1 MVLRWPFRALLLPVL
16 AALLALPGP
25 AQAQPN
31 LSRLGPEILVSP
43 EGEVNPFSQF
53 PAVAWG
59 GGSYLAVWNGLDT
72 NRVPQVF
79 GRFLNLTGA
88 FRGEAFQISSG
99 TGTVVGKPQVAAVPG
114 GGFAVIWI
122 AQGVWVRYYTNDGQP
137 VAGAVRVDS
146 GSTSSFHSCDI
157 AVDRSGE
164 TLAVWSTGGFSGLV
178 LARRLGADGAHV
190 GNVLD
195 VAQMGNRA
203 TAGARV
209 GAAPDGGF
217 LVVWGDGTL
226 GNYSMIRARRL
237 DAGGTWGAPFLVSEL
252 VGPFEDL
259 HFTGSRP
266 LFRPDGSFSVAWM
279 LIPRV
284 LPPNFGFVAILGRS
298 FNAAGQPTGPEITLR
313 TTGTFQVPAADL
325 DPAGNVFVVTE
336 DSEEGVCG
344 RLYDPAWNPLSGELT
359 VSATTRPHE
368 SSPAVATNAAGNFLV
383 LWHLGEAILF
393 PFPAFDGAFEVFGQ
407 LVGAGCPTDTGAL
420 CLGPNGRFEVRA
432 TWEKPDGET
441 GIGHAVPLTA
451 DTGALWFFGDQ
462 NLELLV
468 KVLDGRAIN
477 GHFWVY
483 AGALSNVEYAL
494 TVTDT
499 LTGQERTYHNPSG
512 QFASRADTQAFQD
525 PSPVSIQSV
534 TAEAVAVPLAEPLTP
549 PLPLCRPSAETL
561 CFMQN
566 FIGVTVE
573 FTDPR
578 TGLKGQ
584 ARSVPLTG
592 DTGAFWF
599 FGPTNLELMVKVLDG
614 TSINGHF
621 WLFFGG
627 LSDVEYT
634 VTVTEHSF
642 GTQKVYRNRRGELA
656 SRADLELF

>member
-1 MVLRWPFRALLLPVL
+1 MILRWPSRTLLLLFL
-16 AALLALPGP
+16 AATLALPGS
-25 AQAQPN
+25 AQAQAN
-31 LSRLGPEILVSP
+31 LSRLGPERILSP
-43 EGEVNPFSQF
+43 VEEKDHDS

-59 GGSYLAVWNGLDT
+59 AGGTYLAVWRGPGT
-72 NRVPQVF
+72 NDLPQVF
-79 GRFLNLTGA
+79 GRILNLTGSP
-88 FRGEAFQISSG
+88 RGEVFQISFG
-99 TGTVVGKPQVAAVPG
+99 PAEVEGQPQVAAVPG

-122 AQGVWVRYYTNDGQP
+122 SQGVWVRNYAGNGQP
-137 VAGAVRVDS
+137 GAGPVRVDS
-146 GSTSSFHSCDI
+146 GSSSGFHSCDV
-157 AVDRSGE
+157 AVNSSGE

-178 LARRLGADGAHV
+178 LARRLGADGAPL

-209 GAAPDGGF
+209 GAAPDGDF
-217 LVVWGDGTL
+217 LVVWGDGAV
-226 GNYSMIRARRL
+226 GDHSMIQARRL
-237 DAGGTWGAPFLVSEL
+237 DASGTWGAPFLVSEL
-252 VGPFEDL
+252 GFFEDL

-279 LIPRV
+279 VFPKR
-284 LPPNFGFVAILGRS
+284 LPVPDSGLAVILGRS
-298 FNAAGQPTGPEITLR
+298 FNAAGLPAGPEVSLRITD
-313 TTGTFQVPAADL
+313 TSQTPAADL
-325 DPAGNVFVVTE
+325 DPAGNVFLLTD
-336 DSEEGVCG
+336 DSGEGVRG
-344 RLYDPAWNPLSGELT
+344 RLYDPAWNPLSEELT
-359 VSATTRPHE
+359 VSATTQPVE
-368 SSPAVATNAAGNFLV
+368 TSPAVAANATGNFLV
-383 LWHLGEAILF
+383 LWHEGHSILF
-393 PFPAFDGAFEVFGQ
+393 PFPTIGAFPEIFGQ
-407 LVGAGCPTDTGAL
+407 LVGPGCAADTGAL
-420 CLGPNGRFEVRA
+420 CLGPGGRFEVRA
-432 TWEKPDGET
+432 TWETPDGAT
-441 GIGHAVPLTA
+441 GIGHAVPLTS

-468 KVLDGRAIN
+468 KVLDGRPVN

-483 AGALSNVEYAL
+483 AGALSNVEYTL

-499 LTGQERTYHNPSG
+499 LTGQERSYHNPAG

-525 PSPVSIQSV
+525 HSPVSIQSV

-599 FGPTNLELMVKVLDG
+599 FGPSNLELMVKVLDG
-614 TSINGHF
+614 TSVNGHLWF
-621 WLFFGG
+621 FFGG

-642 GTQKVYRNRRGELA
+642 GQQKVYRNRRGELA
-656 SRADLELF
+656 SQADLGVF